1 MLLSTKKTFQFRIY
15 KNVSPAMKK
24 AKSYRNFCFSILDA
38 MIIRISNISLVH
50 MMNVVDNVLTGE
62 EGVAGELCSGGN

>member
-1 MLLSTKKTFQFRIY
+1 
-15 KNVSPAMKK
+15 
-24 AKSYRNFCFSILDA
+24 

-62 EGVAGELCSGGN
+62 EGVGGELCSSARMEIETRNRKR

>member
-1 MLLSTKKTFQFRIY
+1 
-15 KNVSPAMKK
+15 
-24 AKSYRNFCFSILDA
+24 

-62 EGVAGELCSGGN
+62 EGVGGELCSDGNWDKK